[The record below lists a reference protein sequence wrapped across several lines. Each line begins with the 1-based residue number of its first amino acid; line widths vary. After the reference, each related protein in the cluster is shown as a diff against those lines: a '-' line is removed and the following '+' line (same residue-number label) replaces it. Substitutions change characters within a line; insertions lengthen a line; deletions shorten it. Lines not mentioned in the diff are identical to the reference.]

1 MDESDTSRTRLKPML
16 KYYAVFAFM
25 IALGEGLV
33 IASELPDAI
42 MYTGIGFIVIG
53 IVGIFTWSP
62 TPDGW

>member
-1 MDESDTSRTRLKPML
+1 ML